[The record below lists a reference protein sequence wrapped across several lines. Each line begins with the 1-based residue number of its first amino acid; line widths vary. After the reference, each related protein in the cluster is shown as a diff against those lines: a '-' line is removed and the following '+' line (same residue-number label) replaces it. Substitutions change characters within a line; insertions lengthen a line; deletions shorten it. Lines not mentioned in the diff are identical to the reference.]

1 MTNTCH
7 CDIPAPTGY
16 LCTRHADQLR
26 QDIRDAPGVLRD
38 LEDTITGQAKQ
49 GGGGSTGER
58 HVFNETAS
66 TAAVE
71 LRYLLRSVAHDAD
84 PQIRHVYAESDA
96 RLAARAWVGIR
107 RLVLQPSV
115 QTSAQD
121 LAEALQVARRCMD
134 RAPER
139 RVIGVCECGSPLA
152 THRTSGTITCR
163 VCLREWDVAATLEGR
178 ERDALDVQ
186 GTPAEIAC
194 YFTRVLDAPLT
205 DVLVRRWASRGI
217 IHAVGERGRAQLYR
231 VGEVM
236 VAWEMMKRRPLPGR
250 VRQDDGASG
259 DAA

>member
-1 MTNTCH
+1 MNTCH
-7 CDIPAPTGY
+7 CDTPAPAGY
-16 LCTRHADQLR
+16 LCTRHAEQLR
-26 QDIRDAPGVLRD
+26 NDIRATPGVLRD

-66 TAAVE
+66 IAAEE
-71 LRYLLRSVAHDAD
+71 LRYLLRSVANDAD
-84 PQIRHVYAESDA
+84 PQDRHRYDESDA
-96 RLAARAWVGIR
+96 HLAARAWVGICS
-107 RLVLQPSV
+107 LVLQPGV

-121 LAEALQVARRCMD
+121 LSEALRTARRCMD
-134 RAPER
+134 RSPER
-139 RVIGVCECGSPLA
+139 RVIGVCECGAALV
-152 THRTSGTITCR
+152 THRAAGSITCR
-163 VCLREWDVAATLEGR
+163 SCERVWDVAATLEGR
-178 ERDALDVQ
+178 DRDAQDVE
-186 GTPAEIAC
+186 GTPAEIAS

-236 VAWEMMKRRPLPGR
+236 VAWEMVKRRPLPGR
-250 VRQDDGASG
+250 VRPDGEASD